1 MKQNTYLKT
10 QYLRDDV
17 VFDDSMTGLYTVKE
31 AKHRF

>member
-1 MKQNTYLKT
+1 MPVAIDEAK
-10 QYLRDDV
+10 YLRDDV